1 MRRRACGSCNNT
13 AAGLGC
19 LPKAIDVSDACEL
32 LRDSAGVCDIGSH
45 SASGDGVCSSK
56 LEAVSGDQ

>member
-1 MRRRACGSCNNT
+1 MRSLRQLHSVRLALIAS
-13 AAGLGC
+13 AV
-19 LPKAIDVSDACEL
+19 DVSDACEL